1 MELKDPTMSVTHTK
15 TDATESTKLFTE
27 LADRD
32 ANSTFNLLSF
42 SRFLLVGHSGSCF
55 DLHEISLVFSQF
67 V

>member
-15 TDATESTKLFTE
+15 TDATESTELFTE
-27 LADRD
+27 LADTD
-32 ANSTFNLLSF
+32 ANSTFNVLSF
-42 SRFLLVGHSGSCF
+42 SRFLLVGHSGSRA